1 MITAEQAR
9 RMATSLKTT
18 KKYVNRELK
27 IINEDIKQAARR
39 GGGTSI
45 SYRINYYNYTKDIM
59 KKLQE
64 VGYRVR
70 DGYSC
75 GIIEIDWSET
85 K

>member
-9 RMATSLKTT
+9 KMAISLKIQERIVN
-18 KKYVNRELK
+18 KELRLINKY
-27 IINEDIKQAARR
+27 IKQAARR
-39 GGGTSI
+39 GRTST
-45 SYRINYYNYTKDIM
+45 SYETNFYNYKKDIM

-70 DGYSC
+70 DGYSYN
-75 GIIEIDWSET
+75 IIEIDWSET

>member
-39 GGGTSI
+39 GEHLFLTA
-45 SYRINYYNYTKDIM
+45 
-59 KKLQE
+59 
-64 VGYRVR
+64 
-70 DGYSC
+70 
-75 GIIEIDWSET
+75 
-85 K
+85 

>member
-1 MITAEQAR
+1 MITAEEAR
-9 RMATSLKTT
+9 KMATSLKTT

-27 IINEDIKQAARR
+27 IINEYIKQAARR
-39 GGGTSI
+39 GGTSI
-45 SYRINYYNYTKDIM
+45 SYRINYYNYIKDIM

-64 VGYRVR
+64 VGYCVR

>member
-9 RMATSLKTT
+9 TTATSLKTQ
-18 KKYVNRELK
+18 KRIINRELK
-27 IINEDIKQAARR
+27 IIYKCIKQAARR
-39 GGGTSI
+39 GRTSV
-45 SYRINYYNYTKDIM
+45 YYETNFHNYKKDIM

-64 VGYRVR
+64 DGYRVQ

-75 GIIEIDWSET
+75 DVIDVDWSET

>member
-9 RMATSLKTT
+9 KMAISLKIQERI
-18 KKYVNRELK
+18 VNKELK
-27 IINEDIKQAARR
+27 LINKYIKQAARR
-39 GGGTSI
+39 GRTSI
-45 SYRINYYNYTKDIM
+45 SYETNFYNYKKDIM

-70 DGYSC
+70 DGYSYNV
-75 GIIEIDWSET
+75 IEIDWSET

>member
-9 RMATSLKTT
+9 IMAASLKTT

-27 IINEDIKQAARR
+27 IINKYIKQAARR
-39 GGGTSI
+39 GGTSI

-59 KKLQE
+59 KKLEE